1 MIYYFYR
8 GEEKNFGDELNHYLL
23 PKILPNF
30 FDGSDDDLFLGI
42 GSILFDSHPKE
53 PRKIVLGSGYGGY
66 TSKPV
71 LDDKWHIFGV
81 RGPRTAAALGLDKS
95 LVIADLAA
103 MLFRDRPRY
112 PVKRHKVSFMPHFQS
127 LARGNWQAAAAE
139 AGVNFID
146 PRAAVDDVL
155 DNIAASELVL
165 AEAMHGAIVADALRV
180 PWTALLPLD
189 PAHRFKWHD
198 WAEALDV
205 TLSPQAIA
213 SSSLF
218 EWSENVRIAGK
229 TLKRFT
235 RHVEQPLRAIGAGH
249 FATRA
254 AESLIAASRIDPQL
268 SPDTSIERAVSRF
281 EEAIAVIRRDF
292 SGGAVVNGGKSLFQG
307 PPAVV

>member
-1 MIYYFYR
+1 VIYYFYR

-23 PKILPNF
+23 PRILPNF
-30 FDGSDDDLFLGI
+30 FDGNDDDLFLGV

-66 TSKPV
+66 TSKPT
-71 LDDKWHIFGV
+71 LDHKWHIFGV
-81 RGPRTAAALGLDKS
+81 RGPRTAEALGIDQS

-103 MLFRDRPRY
+103 MLFRDRPLN
-112 PVKRHKVSFMPHFQS
+112 PVKRYKISFMPHFQS
-127 LARGNWQAAAAE
+127 LARGHWPAAAAQ

-146 PRAAVDDVL
+146 PRSDVETVL
-155 DNIAASELVL
+155 ESIAASELIL

-205 TLSPQAIA
+205 ALSPRAIA
-213 SSSLF
+213 PSSLF

-229 TLKRFT
+229 SLKRFT
-235 RHVEQPLRAIGAGH
+235 RHIEAPLRAAGAQH
-249 FATRA
+249 FTTRA
-254 AESLIAASRIDPQL
+254 SESLRAASAFEPQL

-281 EEAIAVIRRDF
+281 EEAIRNIRRDF
-292 SGGAVVNGGKSLFQG
+292 GGTV
-307 PPAVV
+307 PAARGQQST